1 MICNILLQINYKM
14 SLRSLKQVDTDIENI
29 TVILKQLKMEKK
41 LINFCQQY
49 NISDSKR
56 EKITDLTIDTLKKY
70 HSEGEYS
77 HLTEAW
83 LEIIFK
89 RGGVQR
95 KFRIDY
101 RDYSPNDDGDR
112 YATSYN
118 SDLSCTHPE
127 DPVLKGIYNKYKKL
141 SEDGE
146 HDEVFDI
153 IINIHN

>member
-1 MICNILLQINYKM
+1 M
-14 SLRSLKQVDTDIENI
+14 SLRSCEQVYTDIESVQNK
-29 TVILKQLKMEKK
+29 LELLNME
-41 LINFCQQY
+41 LRIINFCEQY

-56 EKITDLTIDTLKKY
+56 EKITDLTINTLKKY

-77 HLTEAW
+77 HLNEAW

-112 YATSYN
+112 YATSYD
-118 SDLSCTHPE
+118 SDLYCSHPE
-127 DPVLKGIYNKYKKL
+127 DPVLKEIYNISKQL